1 MMNLKKL
8 PNEQLGFFLLR
19 YSVWVSNEYTSSLDN
34 IIGYV
39 ENMVS
44 GDSIRANHFYFEIAD
59 SNIYAKDKIKKLNK
73 WIDETRS
80 LAEKREF
87 YELCFNLSK
96 VNYHITAG
104 LTLYDKVETY

>member
-19 YSVWVSNEYTSSLDN
+19 YSVWVSNEYCHSLEN
-34 IIGYV
+34 IIENV

-44 GDSIRANHFYFEIAD
+44 GKSVRANNFYFEIAD
-59 SNIYAKDKIKKLNK
+59 SDIYAKDKIKKLNN
-73 WIDETRS
+73 WIDKTRK
-80 LAEKREF
+80 LAEEREF

-96 VNYHITAG
+96 INYHISAG